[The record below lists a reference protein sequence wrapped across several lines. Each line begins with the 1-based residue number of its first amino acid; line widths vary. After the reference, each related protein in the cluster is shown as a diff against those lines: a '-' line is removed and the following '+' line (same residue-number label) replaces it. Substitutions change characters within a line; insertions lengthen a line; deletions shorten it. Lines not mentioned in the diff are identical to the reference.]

1 MAPPAPFLL
10 VKLHSNEFVPAAQDY
25 TGIIIECTFQQW
37 VVIALIVVE
46 DGETC
51 LLLLKVSSGEIHCL
65 YCATQAAPISSV
77 LPTHST

>member
-25 TGIIIECTFQQW
+25 TGIIIECAFQQW

-46 DGETC
+46 DGEPC
-51 LLLLKVSSGEIHCL
+51 LLLLSSGEIHCL
-65 YCATQAAPISSV
+65 YCATQATPIPSV
-77 LPTHST
+77 LLTHST